1 MQMFGAVMKSY
12 FAEQIGKKPED
23 IFSVAIMPCLAK
35 KGEAN
40 MELFYKEYAGHDT
53 DCVITTRELIRM
65 IKVPALSQTGLLI
78 SNRTGFSTM
87 LPVPA

>member
-40 MELFYKEYAGHDT
+40 MELFYKEYAG
-53 DCVITTRELIRM
+53 
-65 IKVPALSQTGLLI
+65 Q
-78 SNRTGFSTM
+78 
-87 LPVPA
+87 